1 MASYSKVSNKTQ
13 DKDVKYLNKDFNSFK
28 SQLIEFTQNYY
39 PNTFNDFSEGSPGMM
54 FLEMAAYVGDVLSFY
69 TDTQLRE
76 TFLLLA
82 QEKENIYNIAYALGY
97 KPKVTTAAS
106 TNLDIFQLVPSKLVG
121 GAYKPDYDYALTVNE
136 NSIFSSTDGIDFY
149 TENQVNFGFSSSFDP
164 TTVSI
169 YQFDGSNNPEYYLL
183 KKSTL
188 AVSAEIKT
196 QTFSV
201 GAPEQFRT
209 LTLFDTNII
218 SIESVVDTEG
228 NTYTEVPYL
237 AQDTIFEEVENTG
250 ANDPVLKGFNQQTPY
265 LLKLKRVPRRFVS
278 RHKTDNT
285 LELQFGAGTSDK
297 ADEDI
302 IPNPDNIGLGI
313 KDGRTKLDTAYDPS
327 NFLFTKAYGQIPSNT
342 TLTVTYL
349 VGGGLEANVS
359 SNTITNVETLKTFSK
374 PGVNNALID
383 FVKSSVA
390 VTNPQKA
397 VGGGAG
403 DTLEEIRMNA
413 MAAFAAQKRTVTKE
427 DYLVRTLSMPPRF
440 GRIAKAY
447 ITQDDQISPLT
458 TEPNR
463 IPNPLAL
470 NLYTL
475 GYDRQK
481 RLTTLNTATKTNL
494 STYLEQ
500 FRMLTD
506 AINIKDAFIINL
518 TVSFEIVTF
527 KSYNN
532 EEVILNC
539 INELKDYFD
548 IDKWQINQPIII
560 SEVYNL
566 IGNVNGV
573 QSVENVAFSNVSGV
587 TKGYTQYKYDFTQAT
602 RGGVIYPSLDPSIFE
617 IKFPNKDIK
626 GRVTTYGYSAT
637 GITTGNT
644 SAGQPSTGGT
654 SMSTGGG
661 GGGGY

>member
-28 SQLIEFTQNYY
+28 SQLIEFTQTYY

-82 QEKENIYNIAYALGY
+82 QEKENIYNLAYALGY

-106 TNLDIFQLVPSKLVG
+106 TNLDIFQLLPSKLVNG
-121 GAYKPDYDYALTVNE
+121 IYRPDYNYALTINE

-149 TENQVNFGFSSSFDP
+149 TENQVNFSFSSSFDP
-164 TTVSI
+164 TTVSV
-169 YQFDGSNNPEYYLL
+169 YQYDSSNNPEYFLL

-209 LTLFDTNII
+209 ITLFDTNII
-218 SIESVVDTEG
+218 SIESVTDTNG
-228 NTYTEVPYL
+228 NKYYEVPYL

-250 ANDPVLKGFNQQTPY
+250 ANDPELNGFNQQTPY
-265 LLKLKRVPRRFVS
+265 LLKVKKVPRRFVA

-285 LELQFGAGTSDK
+285 LELQFGAGISDK

-313 KDGRTKLDTAYDPS
+313 KDGRSKLDVAYDPS
-327 NFLFTKAYGQIPSNT
+327 NFLYTKAYGQIPSNT

-349 VGGGLEANVS
+349 TGGGLESNVN
-359 SNTITNVETLKTFSK
+359 SNTITQINTLKTFNK
-374 PGVNNALID
+374 PNINNALLNFI
-383 FVKSSVA
+383 KSSVA
-390 VTNPQKA
+390 VSNPQKA

-403 DTLEEIRMNA
+403 DTIEEIRMNA
-413 MAAFAAQKRTVTKE
+413 MAAFSAQKRTVTKE
-427 DYLVRTLSMPPRF
+427 DYLIRTLSMDPKF
-440 GRIAKAY
+440 GRVAKSY

-475 GYDRQK
+475 GYDKNKQ
-481 RLTTLNTATKTNL
+481 LTTLNTATKTNL

-500 FRMLTD
+500 YRMLTD
-506 AINIKDAFIINL
+506 SINIKDSFVINF
-518 TVSFEIVTF
+518 TVDFEIVTF

-539 INELKDYFD
+539 INELKSFFN

-566 IGNVNGV
+566 LGNVLGV
-573 QSVENVAFSNVSGV
+573 QSVESVSFNNVSGTNV
-587 TKGYTQYKYDFTQAT
+587 GYSQYKYDFTQAT

-617 IKFPNKDIK
+617 VKYLNKDIR
-626 GRVTTYGYSAT
+626 GRVTTYGYNST

-644 SAGQPSTGGT
+644 SAGGASTGGT
-654 SMSTGGG
+654 GAGTGGG
-661 GGGGY
+661 GGY

>member
-28 SQLIEFTQNYY
+28 SQLIEFTQTYY

-82 QEKENIYNIAYALGY
+82 QEKENIYNLAYALGY

-106 TNLDIFQLVPSKLVG
+106 TDLDIFQLLPSKLVNG
-121 GAYKPDYDYALTVNE
+121 VYKPDYDYALTINE
-136 NSIFSSTDGIDFY
+136 NSTFSSTDGIDFY

-164 TTVSI
+164 TTISV
-169 YQFDGSNNPEYYLL
+169 YQYDSSNNPEYFLL

-209 LTLFDTNII
+209 ITLFDTNII
-218 SIESVVDTEG
+218 SIESVTDTNG
-228 NTYTEVPYL
+228 NKYYEVPYL

-250 ANDPVLKGFNQQTPY
+250 ANDPELRGFNQQTPY
-265 LLKLKRVPRRFVS
+265 LLKVKRVPRRFVA

-285 LELQFGAGTSDK
+285 LELQFGAGTSDR

-313 KDGRTKLDTAYDPS
+313 KDGRSKLDVAYDPS
-327 NFLFTKAYGQIPSNT
+327 NFLYTKAYGQIPSNT

-349 VGGGLEANVS
+349 TGGGLESNVN
-359 SNTITNVETLKTFSK
+359 SNTITQINTLKTFNK
-374 PGVNNALID
+374 PNINNALLA
-383 FVKSSVA
+383 FVKGSVA
-390 VTNPQKA
+390 VSNPQKA
-397 VGGGAG
+397 AGGGAG
-403 DTLEEIRMNA
+403 DTIEEIRMNA
-413 MAAFAAQKRTVTKE
+413 MAAFSAQKRTVTKE
-427 DYLVRTLSMPPRF
+427 DYLVRTLSMSPRF
-440 GRIAKAY
+440 GRVAKVY

-475 GYDRQK
+475 GYDKNKQ
-481 RLTTLNTATKTNL
+481 LTTLNTATKTNL

-506 AINIKDAFIINL
+506 SINIKDAFVINF
-518 TVSFEIVTF
+518 TVNFEIVTF

-539 INELKDYFD
+539 INELKSFFN

-566 IGNVNGV
+566 LGNVLGV
-573 QSVENVAFSNVSGV
+573 QSVESVSFNNVSGTNV
-587 TKGYTQYKYDFTQAT
+587 GYSQYKYDFTQAT

-617 IKFPNKDIK
+617 IKYLNKDIK
-626 GRVTTYGYSAT
+626 GRVRTYGYNST

-644 SAGQPSTGGT
+644 SAGRASTGGT
-654 SMSTGGG
+654 SAGTGGS
-661 GGGGY
+661 GGY

>member
-28 SQLIEFTQNYY
+28 SQLIEFTQTYY

-82 QEKENIYNIAYALGY
+82 QEKENIYNLAYALGY

-106 TNLDIFQLVPSKLVG
+106 TDLDIFQLLPSKLVNG
-121 GAYKPDYDYALTVNE
+121 VYKPDYDYALTINE
-136 NSIFSSTDGIDFY
+136 NSTFSSTDGIDFY

-164 TTVSI
+164 TTISV
-169 YQFDGSNNPEYYLL
+169 YQYDSSNNPEYFLL

-209 LTLFDTNII
+209 ITLFDTNII
-218 SIESVVDTEG
+218 SIESVTDTNG
-228 NTYTEVPYL
+228 NKYYEVPYL

-250 ANDPVLKGFNQQTPY
+250 ANDPELRGFNQQTPY
-265 LLKLKRVPRRFVS
+265 LLKVKRVPRRFVA

-285 LELQFGAGTSDK
+285 LELQFGAGTSDR

-313 KDGRTKLDTAYDPS
+313 KDGRSKLDVAYDPS
-327 NFLFTKAYGQIPSNT
+327 NFLYTKAYGQIPSNT

-349 VGGGLEANVS
+349 TGGGLESNVN
-359 SNTITNVETLKTFSK
+359 SNTITQINTLKTFNK
-374 PGVNNALID
+374 PNINNALLA
-383 FVKSSVA
+383 FVKGSVA
-390 VTNPQKA
+390 VSNPQKA
-397 VGGGAG
+397 AGGGAG
-403 DTLEEIRMNA
+403 DTIEEIRMNA
-413 MAAFAAQKRTVTKE
+413 MAAFSAQKRTVTKE
-427 DYLVRTLSMPPRF
+427 DYLVRTLSMSPRF
-440 GRIAKAY
+440 GRVAKVY

-475 GYDRQK
+475 GYDKNKQ
-481 RLTTLNTATKTNL
+481 LTTLNTATKTNL

-506 AINIKDAFIINL
+506 SINIKDAFVINF
-518 TVSFEIVTF
+518 TVNFEIVTF

-539 INELKDYFD
+539 INELKSFFN

-566 IGNVNGV
+566 LGNVLGV
-573 QSVENVAFSNVSGV
+573 QSVESVSFNNVSGTNV
-587 TKGYTQYKYDFTQAT
+587 GYSQYKYDFTQAT

-617 IKFPNKDIK
+617 IKYLNKDIK
-626 GRVTTYGYSAT
+626 GRVTTYGYNST

-644 SAGQPSTGGT
+644 SAGRASTGGT
-654 SMSTGGG
+654 SAGTGGS
-661 GGGGY
+661 GGY

>member
-28 SQLIEFTQNYY
+28 SQLIEFTQTYY

-82 QEKENIYNIAYALGY
+82 QEKENIYNLAYALGY

-106 TNLDIFQLVPSKLVG
+106 TDLDIFQLLPSKLVNG
-121 GAYKPDYDYALTVNE
+121 VYKPDYDYALTINE
-136 NSIFSSTDGIDFY
+136 NSTFSSTDGIDFY

-164 TTVSI
+164 TTISV
-169 YQFDGSNNPEYYLL
+169 YQYDSSNNPEYFLL

-209 LTLFDTNII
+209 ITLFDTNII
-218 SIESVVDTEG
+218 SIESVTDTNG
-228 NTYTEVPYL
+228 NKYYEVPYL

-250 ANDPVLKGFNQQTPY
+250 ANDPELRGFNQQTPY
-265 LLKLKRVPRRFVS
+265 LLKVKRVPRRFVA

-285 LELQFGAGTSDK
+285 LELQFGAGTSDR

-313 KDGRTKLDTAYDPS
+313 KDGRSKLDVAYDPS
-327 NFLFTKAYGQIPSNT
+327 NFLYTKAYGQIPSNT

-349 VGGGLEANVS
+349 TGGGLESNVN
-359 SNTITNVETLKTFSK
+359 SNTITQINTLKTFNK
-374 PGVNNALID
+374 PNINNALLA
-383 FVKSSVA
+383 FVKGSVA
-390 VTNPQKA
+390 VSNPQKA
-397 VGGGAG
+397 AGGGAG
-403 DTLEEIRMNA
+403 DTIEEIRMNA
-413 MAAFAAQKRTVTKE
+413 MAAFSAQKRTVTKE
-427 DYLVRTLSMPPRF
+427 DYLVRTLSMSPRF
-440 GRIAKAY
+440 GRVAKVY

-475 GYDRQK
+475 GYDKNKQ
-481 RLTTLNTATKTNL
+481 LTTLNTATKTNL

-506 AINIKDAFIINL
+506 SINIKDAFVINF
-518 TVSFEIVTF
+518 TVNFEIVTF

-539 INELKDYFD
+539 INELKSFFN

-566 IGNVNGV
+566 LGNVLGV
-573 QSVENVAFSNVSGV
+573 QSVESVSFNNVSGTNV
-587 TKGYTQYKYDFTQAT
+587 GYSQYKYDFTQAT

-617 IKFPNKDIK
+617 IKYLNKDIK
-626 GRVTTYGYSAT
+626 GRVTTYGYNST

-644 SAGQPSTGGT
+644 SAGRASTGGP
-654 SMSTGGG
+654 SAGTGGS
-661 GGGGY
+661 GGY

>member
-13 DKDVKYLNKDFNSFK
+13 DKDIKYLNKDFNSFK
-28 SQLIEFTQNYY
+28 SQLIEFTQTYY

-82 QEKENIYNIAYALGY
+82 QEKENIYNLAYALGY

-106 TNLDIFQLVPSKLVG
+106 TNLDIFQLLPSKLMNGV
-121 GAYKPDYDYALTVNE
+121 YLPDYNYALTVNE
-136 NSIFSSTDGIDFY
+136 NSTFSSTDGIDFY
-149 TENQVNFGFSSSFDP
+149 TENQVNFSFSSSFDP
-164 TTVSI
+164 TTVSV
-169 YQFDGSNNPEYYLL
+169 YQYDSSNNPEYFLL

-209 LTLFDTNII
+209 ITLFDTNII
-218 SIESVVDTEG
+218 SIESVTDTNG
-228 NTYTEVPYL
+228 NKYYEVPYL

-250 ANDPVLKGFNQQTPY
+250 ANDPELNGFNQQTPY
-265 LLKLKRVPRRFVS
+265 LLKVKKVPRRFVA

-285 LELQFGAGTSDK
+285 LELQFGAGISDK

-313 KDGRTKLDTAYDPS
+313 KDGRSKLDAAYDPS
-327 NFLFTKAYGQIPSNT
+327 NFLYTKAYGQIPSNT
-342 TLTVTYL
+342 TLAVTYL
-349 VGGGLEANVS
+349 TGGGLESNVN
-359 SNTITNVETLKTFSK
+359 SNTITQINTLKTFNK
-374 PGVNNALID
+374 PNINNALLNFI
-383 FVKSSVA
+383 KSSVA
-390 VTNPQKA
+390 VSNPQKA
-397 VGGGAG
+397 IGGGAG
-403 DTLEEIRMNA
+403 DTVEEIRMNA
-413 MAAFAAQKRTVTKE
+413 MAAFSAQKRTVTKE
-427 DYLVRTLSMPPRF
+427 DYLIRTLSMDPKF
-440 GRIAKAY
+440 GRVAKAY

-475 GYDRQK
+475 GYDKNKQ
-481 RLTTLNTATKTNL
+481 LTTLNTATKTNL

-500 FRMLTD
+500 YRMLTD
-506 AINIKDAFIINL
+506 SINIKDAFVINF
-518 TVSFEIVTF
+518 TVDFEIVTF

-539 INELKDYFD
+539 INELKSFFN

-566 IGNVNGV
+566 LGNVLGV
-573 QSVENVAFSNVSGV
+573 QSVESVSFKNVSGTNV
-587 TKGYTQYKYDFTQAT
+587 GYSQYKYDFTQAT

-617 IKFPNKDIK
+617 VKYLNKDIR
-626 GRVTTYGYSAT
+626 GRVTTYGYNST

-644 SAGQPSTGGT
+644 SAGQPSTPAG
-654 SMSTGGG
+654 STGGG